1 MLFSEVIYM
10 PRTPRKKSS
19 SGVYHVMVRGINK
32 QDIFQDK
39 EDRIIFL
46 KKLRTAKDHSKCKV
60 YAYCLMSNHVHLLI
74 AEGQESISQTMKRL
88 GTAYA
93 YWYNKKYNRVGHLFQ
108 GRFRSEPVNAD
119 SYLLTAVRYVHQNPV
134 KAGIVLDC
142 CDYPWSSYNEYINPE
157 ESARGIAD
165 TELVLDMAAGLKQ
178 FKDFHR
184 DYDNISM
191 IDIEADIRITDGHAK
206 ELIIQVLAGKTA
218 VDILKMKKP
227 DRNKLIRD
235 LKALPGVSQKQIM
248 EVTGLSRSIIQ
259 RA

>member
-1 MLFSEVIYM
+1 M
-10 PRTPRKKSS
+10 PRVPREKSP
-19 SGVYHVMVRGINK
+19 SGLYHAMVRGINK
-32 QDIFQDK
+32 EQIFKDH
-39 EDRIIFL
+39 EDRIVFL
-46 KKLRTAKDHSKCKV
+46 EKLMKVKERSECKI
-60 YAYCLMSNHVHLLI
+60 YAYCLMNNHIHLLI
-74 AEGQESISQTMKRL
+74 GEGKETIGHVMRRL
-88 GTAYA
+88 GSAYA
-93 YWYNKKYNRVGHLFQ
+93 YWYNQKYNRVGYLFQ